1 MKEVN
6 KMAAPIIWDEK
17 KKTDKKR
24 ILIDPITRLEGHG
37 KIEIFLDDDGNVKNA
52 YWQTPELR
60 GFERFCIGR
69 RVTEM
74 NQITARLCG
83 VCPGA
88 HHMAASKAADE
99 CYNTTPTEAAFT
111 IRDAFFH
118 AHFVHSHIAHFYA
131 LASADFVCGP
141 GAPTAERNVLGVVDR
156 VGLELGGAVLE
167 TRAKAQ
173 KIQAI
178 IGGKATHPVMS
189 VPGGVTKPI
198 NAEEQ
203 KLMESM
209 ARDLVDFSQTTMQVF
224 KDVVLGNKDYVDI
237 ITNTDL
243 YYNET
248 YHMGMVNDKNQLEF
262 HDGPARVVDQKGE
275 EFAKYQ
281 PGDYL
286 DHVSEASEEWSY
298 MKFPY
303 LKNVGYKGMVA
314 GPESGLYRAA
324 PLARLNVAE
333 SISTP
338 LAQAEFEYYQGFF
351 KDLGIKGPVQ
361 HTLVTHWARII
372 EMIFASEQCLKSLQS
387 DKLMDPNIKRH
398 DLQPGGR
405 GVGVVEAP
413 RGILFHDY
421 ECDEEGIV
429 TKCNLIVGTTNNNG
443 PINCDIAKVA
453 KGLIKN
459 FEVSPGLLNMV
470 EMAFRAYDPCNSCA
484 THSLPGQMPMT
495 ADILRADGSL
505 LDSISRE

>member
-1 MKEVN
+1 MTG
-6 KMAAPIIWDEK
+6 PIIWDETT
-17 KKTDKKR
+17 KTDKKR
-24 ILIDPITRLEGHG
+24 LTIDPITRLEGHG
-37 KIEIFLDDDGNVKNA
+37 KIEIFLDDNGNVKNA
-52 YWQTPELR
+52 YYQVPELR

-88 HHMAASKAADE
+88 HHLASSKATDRCFSAE
-99 CYNTTPTEAAFT
+99 PTEAAFT
-111 IRDAFFH
+111 IRDAFYN

-141 GAPTAERNVLGVVDR
+141 AAPVAERNVLGVVDR
-156 VGLELGGAVLE
+156 VGLELGAAVLE

-178 IGGKATHPVMS
+178 IGGKPTHPVMA

-198 NAEEQ
+198 KPDEQ
-203 KLMESM
+203 KEMLGYANDMVE
-209 ARDLVDFSQTTMQVF
+209 FGQTTMQVF
-224 KDVVLGNKDYVDI
+224 KDVVLANKDYVDI

-248 YHMGMVNDKNQLEF
+248 YHMGIVNDKNQMEL
-262 HDGPARVVDQKGE
+262 HHGQVRVVDQKGKE
-275 EFAKYQ
+275 YAKFDEA
-281 PGDYL
+281 DYL
-286 DHVSEASEEWSY
+286 DHIAEATEEWSY
-298 MKFPY
+298 QKFPY
-303 LKNVGYKGMVA
+303 LKNVGYKGMTV

-324 PLARLNVAE
+324 PLARFNTSE
-333 SISTP
+333 SIPTP
-338 LAQAEFEYYQGFF
+338 LAQAEFEYAKGFF
-351 KDLGIKGPVQ
+351 KDLGIEGPVQ
-361 HTLVTHWARII
+361 HSLVTHWARVI
-372 EMIFASEQCLKSLQS
+372 ELLHAAEKCQMMLM
-387 DKLMDPNIKRH
+387 DDRLMDPNVKQH

-405 GVGVVEAP
+405 GVGIVEAP
-413 RGILFHDY
+413 RGTLIHDY
-421 ECDEEGIV
+421 ECDEDGLV
-429 TKCNLIVGTTNNNG
+429 TKCNLIVGATNNNG
-443 PINCDIAKVA
+443 PINCDVAKVA

-495 ADILRADGSL
+495 AEIRRADGTIF
-505 LDSISRE
+505 DVISRS

>member
-1 MKEVN
+1 
-6 KMAAPIIWDEK
+6 MAGPIIWDEK
-17 KKTDKKR
+17 HKTDKKR
-24 ILIDPITRLEGHG
+24 IVVDPITRLEGHG

-52 YWQTPELR
+52 YWQIPELR

-88 HHMAASKAADE
+88 HHMAATKATDG
-99 CYNTTPTEAAFT
+99 CYNTKPTEAAFT
-111 IRDAFFH
+111 IRDAFYH

-141 GAPTAERNVLGVVDR
+141 GAPVAQRNVLGVVAA
-156 VGLELGGAVLE
+156 VGPELGGAVLA

-173 KIQAI
+173 KIQAM
-178 IGGKATHPVMS
+178 IGGKATHPVMG

-198 NAEEQ
+198 SREEQ
-203 KLMESM
+203 KEMEAM
-209 ARDLVDFSQTTMQVF
+209 AKDIVDFSQTSMKVL

-237 ITNTDL
+237 IANTDL

-262 HDGPARVVDQKGE
+262 HDGPVRVVDQKGK
-275 EFAKYQ
+275 EFVKYE
-281 PGDYL
+281 PYDYL

-298 MKFPY
+298 EKFPY
-303 LKNVGYKGMVA
+303 LKNVGYKGMTV
-314 GPESGLYRAA
+314 GPESGFYRAS
-324 PLARLNVAE
+324 PLSRLNAAE

-338 LAQAEFEYYQGFF
+338 LAQAEFEYYHGFF
-351 KDLGIKGPVQ
+351 KDLGVEGPIQ
-361 HTLVTHWARII
+361 HTLATHWARVIEII
-372 EMIFASEQCLKSLQS
+372 YAAEKCLADIQS
-387 DKLMDPNIKRH
+387 DKFLDQNVKQH
-398 DLQPGGR
+398 DVMPGGR
-405 GVGVVEAP
+405 GVAIIEAP
-413 RGILFHDY
+413 RGTLTHDY
-421 ECDEEGIV
+421 TCDENGIV
-429 TKCNLIVGTTNNNG
+429 TACNMIVGTTNNNG
-443 PINCDIAKVA
+443 PINCDVAKVA
-453 KGLIKN
+453 KGLIHN

-495 ADILRADGSL
+495 AEIRCADGSL
-505 LDSISRE
+505 LEKVSRN

>member
-1 MKEVN
+1 MKEVSE
-6 KMAAPIIWDEK
+6 MTGPIIWDEK
-17 KKTDKKR
+17 QKTDKKR

-52 YWQTPELR
+52 YWQIPELR

-88 HHMAASKAADE
+88 HHMAASKAADG
-99 CYNTTPTEAAFT
+99 CYNTKPTEGALA

-118 AHFVHSHIAHFYA
+118 AHFVHSHTAHFYA

-141 GAPTAERNVLGVVDR
+141 GASVAERNVLGVIDR
-156 VGLELGGAVLE
+156 VGLELGGAVLKS
-167 TRAKAQ
+167 RAKAQ

-178 IGGKATHPVMS
+178 IGGKPTHPVMS

-198 NAEEQ
+198 NREEQ
-203 KLMESM
+203 REILGY
-209 ARDLVDFSQTTMQVF
+209 ADDLVEFAKTTMQVF
-224 KDVVLGNKDYVDI
+224 KDVVLANKDYVDI

-248 YHMGMVNDKNQLEF
+248 YHMGMVTDKNEMEF
-262 HDGPARVVDQKGE
+262 HNGPIRVIAPDGS
-275 EFAKYQ
+275 EFAKFDQY
-281 PGDYL
+281 DHL
-286 DHVSEASEEWSY
+286 DHISEAVEEWSY
-298 MKFPY
+298 EKFPY
-303 LKNVGYKGMVA
+303 LKNVGYKGMVT
-314 GPESGLYRAA
+314 GPDSGLYRAA
-324 PLARLNVAE
+324 PLARFNTSD
-333 SISTP
+333 SIRTP
-338 LAQAEFEYYQGFF
+338 LAQEEFAYAKGFF
-351 KDLGIKGPVQ
+351 RDLGITGPVQ
-361 HTLVTHWARII
+361 HTLVAHWARVI
-372 EMIFASEQCLKSLQS
+372 ELLYAAEKCKMMVED
-387 DKLMDPNIKRH
+387 DKFLDPNIKQH

-413 RGILFHDY
+413 RGTLFHDY

-443 PINCDIAKVA
+443 PINCDVAKVA

-495 ADILRADGSL
+495 AEIRRADGSI
-505 LDSISRE
+505 LDVVSRG